1 MSVLELFVRTLNV
14 LSTCS
19 TIVDNITAEPG
30 KNITLPCQVPS
41 NITILSVRC
50 SNPELGEEYMFFY
63 RDEQVYTEYQHPF
76 FFNRVTLKDDRL
88 KGGNLS
94 LILGNVRTNDTGR
107 YRCKIIDVQKK
118 LCETV
123 FNLIVG
129 NEFVNLSG
137 HTAGTT
143 ENETNKGGEETN
155 GNSRNYFVLIGV
167 RMEQLSIAALC
178 WMLGRR
184 QLNVIQGTTKSWV
197 LRLSALNSPDG
208 HTRLLSARS

>member
-137 HTAGTT
+137 
-143 ENETNKGGEETN
+143 
-155 GNSRNYFVLIGV
+155 V

-184 QLNVIQGTTKSWV
+184 QLNVIQGTTKS
-197 LRLSALNSPDG
+197 S
-208 HTRLLSARS
+208 

>member
-107 YRCKIIDVQKK
+107 YRC
-118 LCETV
+118 
-123 FNLIVG
+123 
-129 NEFVNLSG
+129 

>member
-107 YRCKIIDVQKK
+107 YRC
-118 LCETV
+118 
-123 FNLIVG
+123 
-129 NEFVNLSG
+129 
-137 HTAGTT
+137 
-143 ENETNKGGEETN
+143 
-155 GNSRNYFVLIGV
+155 V

-184 QLNVIQGTTKSWV
+184 QLNVIQGTTKSV
-197 LRLSALNSPDG
+197 NPDFYPGFFILPTLTLSLI
-208 HTRLLSARS
+208 